1 VQAWKSKP
9 ACDDS
14 ESDRCGSSMRVAT
27 AMMLGFVSGPVSTGL
42 HRCSSCTVHWQG
54 CGWCGAT
61 QSCQV
66 TCDECPKEAWT
77 TTCNPCPSYSRC
89 CVQVVHSSRQR
100 HGDSSYDAV
109 SACSYRDVVV
119 RVLAAHHIPLAA
131 AGSASREA
139 AAGVGAKAQHARPH
153 RTPALWASGPS
164 HATPAR
170 SYY

>member
-1 VQAWKSKP
+1 MCVSHVVQLEVWNLKSKP
-9 ACDDS
+9 SCDDS
-14 ESDRCGSSMRVAT
+14 ESDRYGSSMRVAT
-27 AMMLGFVSGPVSTGL
+27 AMVRGLL
-42 HRCSSCTVHWQG
+42 HRCSSCTVQG

-66 TCDECPKEAWT
+66 TRDECPKEAWT

-89 CVQVVHSSRQR
+89 CVVHSSRQR
-100 HGDSSYDAV
+100 DSSYDAV
-109 SACSYRDVVV
+109 SACSYRDDVLLG

-131 AGSASREA
+131 AGSAPREA
-139 AAGVGAKAQHARPH
+139 AAGVGALAKRARPH

-170 SYY
+170 SY